1 LSYPYHN
8 SKNETNTKGRYP
20 EHPPLTPDHQQ
31 QKKMSIMPANK
42 SIVTSMEYYHELT
55 HKVAGRKRPRK
66 EVSFTAEV
74 ATTTDASPPIITEDE
89 AARRWYQ
96 RIELALFK
104 LDAKDFMLGIANE
117 NNSETMRGL
126 ERYNVERVRG
136 KTLIVKSTLRAI
148 EKGITDE
155 KLAILSQRCSA
166 WSRNEAFKIGFQ
178 DFCEVYHPG
187 MVGLLSDL
195 PEAPLDFLAFESP
208 PSKLTNQYSEEG
220 RRVRTRTK

>member
-1 LSYPYHN
+1 
-8 SKNETNTKGRYP
+8 
-20 EHPPLTPDHQQ
+20 
-31 QKKMSIMPANK
+31 MSMAVNK
-42 SIVTSMEYYHELT
+42 SIVTPMEYYHELT
-55 HKVAGRKRPRK
+55 HKVAGRKRPRM

-104 LDAKDFMLGIANE
+104 LDAKDYMLGIANK

-126 ERYNVERVRG
+126 ERYNVERVRS
-136 KTLIVKSTLRAI
+136 KTLIVKSTLCAI

-155 KLAILSQRCSA
+155 ELAIFSQRCSA

-208 PSKLTNQYSEEG
+208 SKLTNEYSEEG
-220 RRVRTRTK
+220 RRVRTRAS